1 VAGATAGV
9 DSIDSIKSVV
19 VFEVV
24 FLVVEFLKYRGI
36 FAIMSLP
43 LTAEQLEQLLP
54 DTKEILLQYFNDQS
68 TRLDD
73 MRSKYER
80 LRVDSGM

>member
-1 VAGATAGV
+1 
-9 DSIDSIKSVV
+9 VV
-19 VFEVV
+19 VIEFEILA
-24 FLVVEFLKYRGI
+24 F

-43 LTAEQLEQLLP
+43 LSTEQLEQLLP
-54 DTKEILLQYFNDQS
+54 DTKEILLQYFGDQN

-80 LRVDSGM
+80 LRVDSGMSRSVMNVANIGEARNLPAGRS